1 MSLRLLAKTMAAETL
16 CRTGA
21 DRLFGGRTAQRALV
35 LGYHQVVDDVRNAG
49 PSIPA
54 MVISTA
60 MLERQLEWV
69 GRHFRFVSLDELG
82 QRLESGRAGE
92 PPLAA
97 VTFDDGYRDVY
108 EHAFPLL
115 QRMGIP
121 GAVYVVT
128 DFVGTGRLMMHDRVH
143 LLVSRLLAEP
153 PSARA
158 QLIEQL
164 RDAGPVPVLEGIE
177 RQRPRDT
184 FAVMRA
190 LLESARSARLERL
203 VAALAQAGGWDEEP
217 VSELRVLDWDMV
229 RTMHRA
235 GFAIGSH
242 TATHALLTL
251 EAPDRV
257 GQELSGS
264 RKRLEDE
271 LGAPVRHFAYPDGRF
286 DGAVVDAVAEA
297 GYRFAYTI
305 CRHRDRRHPLLS
317 VPRRLLWEN
326 SCRDSAGRF
335 SPSMMRG
342 LVQGVFDWFG
352 RCRQDHGAAPVRQP
366 QRAIA

>member
-21 DRLFGGRTAQRALV
+21 DRLWSGRAAQRVLV
-35 LGYHQVVDDVRNAG
+35 LGYHQVVQDARNAG

-60 MLERQLEWV
+60 MLEKQLEWV

-82 QRLESGRAGE
+82 QRLESREAGE
-92 PPLAA
+92 RPLAA

-108 EHAFPLL
+108 EQAFPLL

-121 GAVYVVT
+121 GAVFVVT
-128 DFVGTGRLMMHDRVH
+128 DFVGTVRLMLHDRVH
-143 LLVSRLLAEP
+143 LLATRLLAEP
-153 PSARA
+153 PSSRAR
-158 QLIEQL
+158 LIGRL
-164 RDAGPVPVLEGIE
+164 LDAGPAPALEEIE
-177 RQRPRDT
+177 RQRPHDA

-190 LLESARSARLERL
+190 LLESARSARLEAL
-203 VAALAQAGGWDEEP
+203 VAMLAEAEEGDEED

-235 GFAIGSH
+235 GFTIGSH

-257 GQELSGS
+257 RQELAES

-305 CRHRDRRHPLLS
+305 CRHRDRRHPLLT

-335 SPSMMRG
+335 SPSLMRG

-352 RCRQDHGAAPVRQP
+352 RCRQDHRAATVGRP

>member
-21 DRLFGGRTAQRALV
+21 PRLWSGPTAQRSLV
-35 LGYHQVVDDVRNAG
+35 LGYHQVVEDVRNAG

-60 MLERQLEWV
+60 MLEKQLEWV

-82 QRLESGRAGE
+82 RQLESGGAGE
-92 PPLAA
+92 RPLAA

-121 GAVYVVT
+121 GAVFVVT
-128 DFVGTGRLMMHDRVH
+128 DLVGTDRLMMHDRVH
-143 LLVSRLLAEP
+143 LLVTHLLAES

-158 QLIEQL
+158 RLIGQLGG
-164 RDAGPVPVLEGIE
+164 AAPVPALAEIE
-177 RQRPRDT
+177 RQRPRDA
-184 FAVMRA
+184 FPVMRA
-190 LLESARSARLERL
+190 LLESARSARLEQL
-203 VAALAQAGGWDEEP
+203 VAMLAQAGEWDEEP
-217 VSELRVLDWDMV
+217 SSELRVLDWDMV

-235 GFAIGSH
+235 GFTIGSH

-257 GQELSGS
+257 RQELSGS

-271 LGAPVRHFAYPDGRF
+271 LGAPVRHLAYPDGRF

-335 SPSMMRG
+335 SPSLMRG
-342 LVQGVFDWFG
+342 LVGGVFDWFS
-352 RCRQDHGAAPVRQP
+352 RCRQDHRAASVPRPQGATA
-366 QRAIA
+366 